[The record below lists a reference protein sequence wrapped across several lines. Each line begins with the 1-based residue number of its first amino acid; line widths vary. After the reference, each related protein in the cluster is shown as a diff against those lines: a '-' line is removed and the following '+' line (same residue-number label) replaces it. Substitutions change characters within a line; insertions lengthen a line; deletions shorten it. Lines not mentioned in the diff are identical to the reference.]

1 MEAFTIRNVL
11 KSYINEATESEEET
25 IWFYK
30 NKILIVQSRWSF

>member
-25 IWFYK
+25 I
-30 NKILIVQSRWSF
+30 